1 MDRRNAG
8 DLRTYKTARKKQL
21 ESDQK
26 SKKTYV
32 QIRNEKRHTYRNYSE
47 KTKYVYVHQASYRR
61 NYGETK
67 KKYAFTKRN
76 TYIRSKRTIVRT
88 RIQKIDIHYSELRQ
102 GCRHKA
108 KFKLS
113 IFHRSPP
120 APNIQIIIPPYS
132 VHTISR
138 SIALAAS
145 IAQQQIAAN
154 YIPVRG
160 Q

>member
-8 DLRTYKTARKKQL
+8 DLRYKTARKKQL

-88 RIQKIDIHYSELRQ
+88 RIQKIDIDYSELRQ

-138 SIALAAS
+138 SIASAAS

-160 Q
+160 R